1 MDDIDISREAVQT
14 ALKQFAMQL
23 LSDYGVAGDIPR
35 SDPDFSNCLFAEADA
50 ICSIFSAALDA
61 AEASERKAVDRA
73 VALTFAND
81 VLQAKLEAAEAEKA
95 AAVEAMRE
103 AAIDAIKAIWSDVV
117 EEMAEFGLEH
127 PAQAEIDAIRTGA
140 KP

>member
-35 SDPDFSNCLFAEADA
+35 NDPDFSNCLFAEADA
-50 ICSIFSAALDA
+50 ICSIFRAALD
-61 AEASERKAVDRA
+61 R
-73 VALTFAND
+73 
-81 VLQAKLEAAEAEKA
+81 AEAEKA